1 MAQPIKMDFS
11 KMKMKPP
18 PVSDFEFPKSTEQK
32 LAEAL
37 AENKKLKE
45 KNEEYRQDIMALR
58 EHIEIQNERG
68 WVRISRQRRRTE
80 ARVNKLSERWKK
92 NKKIE
97 SSKKLKPKTIF
108 C

>member
-45 KNEEYRQDIMALR
+45 KNEEYRQNIMALR
-58 EHIEIQNERG
+58 KHIEIQNER
-68 WVRISRQRRRTE
+68 E
-80 ARVNKLSERWKK
+80 D
-92 NKKIE
+92 
-97 SSKKLKPKTIF
+97 
-108 C
+108 